1 MEWRIAIVDDL
12 KMDRERLQKD
22 VAKWYAQQE
31 IDAKI
36 SVYDSGIAML
46 QNFSKDL
53 FRIAFLDIRM
63 DDMTGIQLAEQ
74 LRKED
79 TNLLICF
86 LTTSRE
92 YAFDAF
98 PIHPFDYLIKP
109 YKEEQL
115 NHVLAEA
122 QRVLSGSE
130 PEIAA
135 KSGKAEVQVTYSQ
148 IVSVISQGHAVLF
161 RLTDGSS
168 VRGLRTF
175 GETEQ
180 VLTADERF
188 LLCNRGILVNM
199 DHVASLNGEVFL
211 MDDASSF
218 PLRTKNRSELIRQFS
233 QYQITRMRRGRR

>member
-12 KMDRERLQKD
+12 KMDRERLEKD
-22 VAKWYAQQE
+22 VVKWYEKQE
-31 IDAKI
+31 LEADVY
-36 SVYDSGIAML
+36 VYDSGEAML
-46 QNFSKDL
+46 REFSKDL
-53 FRIAFLDIRM
+53 FQVAFLDIRM
-63 DDMTGIQLAEQ
+63 DDMTGIELAEQ
-74 LRKED
+74 LRRED

-122 QRVLSGSE
+122 LRVLSGSE
-130 PEIAA
+130 PEIAVKA
-135 KSGKAEVQVTYSQ
+135 GKAEVQVTYSQ

-168 VRGLRTF
+168 VRGMLTF

-180 VLTADERF
+180 ILTADERF

-199 DHVASLNGEVFL
+199 DHVSSLNGEIFK
-211 MDDASSF
+211 MDDGSSF
-218 PLRTKNRSELIRQFS
+218 PLRTKNRPELIRQFS
-233 QYQITRMRRGRR
+233 QYQITRMRRGR

>member
-1 MEWRIAIVDDL
+1 MKWSIAIVDDL

-22 VAKWYAQQE
+22 VARWYRKQE
-31 IDAKI
+31 IEADI
-36 SVYDSGIAML
+36 CVYDSGYAML
-46 QNFSKDL
+46 QDFSKDR
-53 FRIAFLDIRM
+53 FQIAFLDIRM
-63 DDMTGIQLAEQ
+63 DEMTGIQLAEH
-74 LRKED
+74 LRSYD

-130 PEIAA
+130 PEISV

-148 IVSVISQGHAVLF
+148 IVSVISQGHVVTF
-161 RLTDGSS
+161 RLTDGQT
-168 VRGLRTF
+168 VRGLMTF

-199 DHVASLNGEVFL
+199 DHVASMNGEIFR
-211 MDDASSF
+211 MDDGISY
-218 PLRTKNRSELIRQFS
+218 PLRTKNRSDLIRQFS
-233 QYQITRMRRGRR
+233 QYQITRMRRGR

>member
-1 MEWRIAIVDDL
+1 MRISIAIVDDL
-12 KMDRERLQKD
+12 AEDRARLNSAIAHWFASRPD
-22 VAKWYAQQE
+22 LESAVYVYPGAEEMLAAQQP
-31 IDAKI
+31 
-36 SVYDSGIAML
+36 V
-46 QNFSKDL
+46 Q
-53 FRIAFLDIRM
+53 IAFLDIRM

-98 PIHPFDYLIKP
+98 PLHPFDYLIKP

-130 PEIAA
+130 PEIAVKA
-135 KSGKAEVQVTYSQ
+135 GKAEVQVAYSQ

-161 RLTDGSS
+161 HLTDGSS

-180 VLTADERF
+180 TLTADERF

-199 DHVASLNGEVFL
+199 DHVASLNEEYFL

-233 QYQITRMRRGRR
+233 QYQITRMRRGR

>member
-12 KMDRERLQKD
+12 KMDRERLEKD
-22 VAKWYAQQE
+22 VVKRYEKQE
-31 IDAKI
+31 LEADVH
-36 SVYDSGIAML
+36 VYDSGTAML
-46 QNFSKDL
+46 KEFSKDL
-53 FRIAFLDIRM
+53 FHVAFLDIRM
-63 DDMTGIQLAEQ
+63 DDMTGIELAEQ

-122 QRVLSGSE
+122 LRVLSGSE
-130 PEIAA
+130 PEITVKA
-135 KSGKAEVQVTYSQ
+135 GKAEVQVAYSQ

-161 RLTDGSS
+161 RLTDGST
-168 VRGLRTF
+168 VRGMLTF

-180 VLTADERF
+180 ILTADERF

-199 DHVASLNGEVFL
+199 DHVSSMNGEIFS
-211 MDDASSF
+211 MDDGSSY
-218 PLRTKNRSELIRQFS
+218 PLRTKNRPELIRQFS
-233 QYQITRMRRGRR
+233 QYQITRMRRGR

>member
-22 VAKWYAQQE
+22 VAKWYSQQK
-31 IDAKI
+31 IDAQI
-36 SVYDSGIAML
+36 CVYDNGSAML
-46 QNFSKDL
+46 REFARDRFQ
-53 FRIAFLDIRM
+53 IAFLDIRM
-63 DDMTGIQLAEQ
+63 DDMTGIELARQ
-74 LRKED
+74 LRDVD
-79 TNLLICF
+79 TGLLICF

-98 PIHPFDYLIKP
+98 PVHPFDYLIKP

-130 PEIAA
+130 PEIAVKA
-135 KSGKAEVQVTYSQ
+135 GKAKVQVAYSQ
-148 IVSVISQGHAVLF
+148 IVSVVSQGHDVLF

-180 VLTADERF
+180 ILTADERF
-188 LLCNRGILVNM
+188 LLCNRGVLVNM
-199 DHVASLNGEVFL
+199 DHVASLNGDLFL
-211 MDDASSF
+211 MDDSISY
-218 PLRTKNRSELIRQFS
+218 PLRTKNRSDLIRQFS
-233 QYQITRMRRGRR
+233 QYQITRMRRGR